1 MAKAKSDKTLVL
13 DIQSLIIRHLG
24 IQMYQ
29 KPADVIS
36 EMVANAWDADAEKVD
51 VKITKTNIKINDD
64 GHGMTFEECQK
75 YFLKVG
81 RDRRKDTGSDKSIG
95 KKRPVLGRK
104 GIGKFAGFG
113 IANKITIDTISLK
126 TGENTVFCM
135 DLDKI
140 YQIDKSGNSKK
151 EIEVLKYSEPNE
163 AIIKKHGTKV
173 TLFLKSQFTI
183 DEKKLLSELGRR
195 FLLTQQYNDFTVLIN
210 KKSMLVEFGQDFE
223 FYFPKD
229 LTNEEKKKFPNL
241 KLIEDGGW
249 AQETFKGFYI
259 YWRIGFFKD
268 TIKNEELRGIAI
280 FVRGKLAQKPFFF
293 DLSGGISGQNSLEY
307 LSGQV
312 KIDFIDSDALDLIS
326 TERQRIN
333 IQDGIGLE
341 IKEWGQELIRQLGTI
356 WKERRATERL
366 QKLESKVGKFKK
378 RLDNLPSAER
388 KTVKSVLIKIA
399 NIESLKPELFED
411 WCNDILISWETGR
424 LKGLIEEISRQD
436 SINAEKMLEI
446 LSEAQVLTSLNI
458 AESIKTKVVAIA
470 ELKKMIDAH
479 ELENSI
485 RDYIYKNPWIIHP
498 RWDSY
503 KKEKSV
509 KHIIDETGK
518 NELDKDDIF
527 KGRVDLALSAGSDL
541 LLLEFMRPG
550 LEIDQDH
557 LNRIEY
563 YVDGVRQGIEQ
574 STGKTIRTLSSAYII
589 ADKCKKSNTVNR
601 KILRMEKEC
610 NIYVLSWND
619 LIAEAIKQWEEQ
631 LEILKMNNRT
641 DPRIQAL

>member
-1 MAKAKSDKTLVL
+1 MAKAKTDKTLVL
-13 DIQSLIIRHLG
+13 DIKSLIIRHLG

-36 EMVANAWDADAEKVD
+36 EMVANAWDADAEKVK
-51 VKITKTNIKINDD
+51 VKITKTSIKISDD
-64 GHGMTFEECQK
+64 GHGMTFDECQN

-81 RDRRKDTGSDKSIG
+81 RDRRKETGSDKSIN

-113 IANKITIDTISLK
+113 ISNKITIDTTSLK

-140 YQIDKSGNSKK
+140 YEIDQSDDQKK

-163 AIIKKHGTKV
+163 TLIKKHGTKV
-173 TLFLKSQFTI
+173 TLFLKSQFII
-183 DEKKLLSELGRR
+183 DENKLLSELGRR
-195 FLLTQQYNDFTVLIN
+195 FLLTQQHSDFVVSVN
-210 KKSMLVEFGQDFE
+210 QKPMPVEFGRDFE

-229 LTNEEKKKFPNL
+229 LTAEEKKKFPDL
-241 KLIEDGGW
+241 KSIEGEW
-249 AQETFKGFYI
+249 AKEKFKNAYI

-312 KIDFIDSDALDLIS
+312 KIDFIDSDEFDLIS

-341 IKEWGQELIRQLGTI
+341 IKEWGQGLIRRIGAI
-356 WKERRATERL
+356 WKERRATERV
-366 QKLESKVGKFKK
+366 QKLESKVGKFKN
-378 RLDNLPSAER
+378 RLDKLPPTER
-388 KTVKSVLIKIA
+388 KSVKSVLIKIA

-411 WCNDILISWETGR
+411 WCSDILTSWETGR
-424 LKGLIEEISRQD
+424 LKGLIEEIARHD

-470 ELKKMIDAH
+470 ELKKMVDARD
-479 ELENSI
+479 LENSI

-498 RWDSY
+498 KWDSY
-503 KKEKSV
+503 KKEITV
-509 KHIIDETGK
+509 KHIIEEIGRS
-518 NELDKDDIF
+518 ELDKDDIF
-527 KGRVDLALSAGSDL
+527 SGRIDLALSAGSDL

-563 YVDGVRQGIEQ
+563 YVDGVRQALEQ
-574 STGKTIRTLSSAYII
+574 STGKSIKTISSAYVI
-589 ADKCKKSNTVNR
+589 ADKCKKSSTVNR
-601 KILRMEKEC
+601 KISRLVKE
-610 NIYVLSWND
+610 NSIYVLSWKD

-631 LEILKMNNRT
+631 LEILKTNNRT

>member
-1 MAKAKSDKTLVL
+1 MSKVKPDKTLVL

-36 EMVANAWDADAEKVD
+36 EMVANAWDADAEKVNI
-51 VKITKTNIKINDD
+51 KITKNSIGINDD
-64 GHGMTFEECQK
+64 GHGMTFDECQK

-81 RDRRKDTGSDKSIG
+81 RDRRKDTRSDKSIG

-126 TGENTVFCM
+126 NGENTVFCM

-140 YQIDKSGNSKK
+140 YEIDQSGNSKK
-151 EIEVLKYSEPNE
+151 EIDVIKYSDPDEKLT
-163 AIIKKHGTKV
+163 KKHGTKV
-173 TLFLKSQFTI
+173 TLFLKSQFAI
-183 DEKKLLSELGRR
+183 DEKKLLTELGRR
-195 FLLTQQYNDFTVLIN
+195 FLLTQQHSDFSVSIN
-210 KKSMLVEFGQDFE
+210 KKPMPVEFGQDFE
-223 FYFPKD
+223 FYFPKE
-229 LTNEEKKKFPNL
+229 LTQEEKKKFPDL
-241 KLIEDGGW
+241 KSIENEW
-249 AQETFKGFYI
+249 AKEKFRDNYI

-312 KIDFIDSDALDLIS
+312 KIDFIDSDDLDLIS

-341 IKEWGQELIRQLGTI
+341 IKDWGQELIRQLGAI

-378 RLDNLPSAER
+378 RLDNLPPAER

-399 NIESLKPELFED
+399 NIESLKPDLFED
-411 WCNDILISWETGR
+411 WCSDILTSWETGR
-424 LKGLIEEISRQD
+424 LKGLIEEISQHD

-470 ELKKMIDAH
+470 ELKKMVDAQ

-485 RDYIYKNPWIIHP
+485 RDYIYKNPWLIHP
-498 RWDSY
+498 KWDSY
-503 KKEKSV
+503 KKEISV
-509 KHIIDETGK
+509 KHIIDEIGK
-518 NELDKDDIF
+518 NELDKDDVF
-527 KGRVDLALSAGSDL
+527 KGRIDLALSAGPDL

-574 STGKTIRTLSSAYII
+574 STGKTIRSLTCAYII
-589 ADKCKKSNTVNR
+589 ADKCKKNSTVNR
-601 KILRMEKEC
+601 KISRMVKEYS
-610 NIYVLSWND
+610 IYVLSWND

-631 LEILKMNNRT
+631 LDILKQNNRA